1 MIFYSLVVLFSFSLS
16 FSIVLLEKNFFK
28 VEDVNL
34 RARQASHIRPTL
46 RLGGIAILI
55 SSMVSY
61 LVQKGFSGWELFV
74 TALPIFFIGLLED
87 IGFKNPPKIR
97 LLVAVLCSA
106 VTIYLYGAWLSNID
120 TFGVDWLLSFPIAGI
135 FFTIFAMA
143 GLINAINLIDGLNG
157 LACGQVMISAVS
169 ISILATSVGES
180 NISTLALV
188 IGFATFGFFLIN
200 YPFGYLFLG
209 DAGAY
214 TLGFLLAWMLVGLSH
229 RHPNL
234 SDWSLLCLVIWP
246 VSDTF
251 LAIIRRKFMSL
262 SPGSPDRLHFHQ
274 VIMRAC
280 QILTRG
286 RISKKIAN
294 PLASSIILPLI
305 ALPALGGVLYSHD
318 PKVSFLIAIS
328 AVIVFSGSYFYI
340 IRIIKNASK
349 RRMIIAFLCSYI

>member
-1 MIFYSLVVLFSFSLS
+1 MIYSLIVVCSLFLS
-16 FSIVLLEKNFFK
+16 SVIILLENNFFRL
-28 VEDVNL
+28 EDVNL
-34 RARQASHIRPTL
+34 RARQASHVRPTL

-55 SSMVSY
+55 SSATFS
-61 LVQKGFSGWELFV
+61 LVLTGFSGWELFV
-74 TALPIFFIGLLED
+74 TVLPLFFVGLLED
-87 IGFKNPPKIR
+87 IGFKNSPKIR
-97 LLVAVLCSA
+97 LLVAGLCSA
-106 VTIYLYGAWLSNID
+106 VSIYLYGAWLSNID
-120 TFGVDWLLSFPIAGI
+120 TLGMDWLLSFPIAGI
-135 FFTIFAMA
+135 LFTIFAMV

-157 LACGQVMISAVS
+157 LACGQVMISAFS

-188 IGFATFGFFLIN
+188 IGLATFGFFLIN

-280 QILTRG
+280 QILSRG
-286 RISKKIAN
+286 RISKRIAN
-294 PLASSIILPLI
+294 PLASTMILPLI
-305 ALPALGGVLYSHD
+305 ALPAIGGVLYSD
-318 PKVSFLIAIS
+318 KPKISFFIAIS
-328 AVIVFSGSYFYI
+328 AGIAFSGTYFYI
-340 IRIIKNASK
+340 IHIIKNASK
-349 RRMIIAFLCSYI
+349 RRVITAFLGSHT